1 MARLAEAATQ
11 LIYVHEDRPF
21 AAFELDVAN
30 GLYRSPAPYRL
41 AVSLPGK
48 VRANDVR
55 GPTLLVA
62 TLDWQV
68 LEGKR
73 WRVVR
78 VQKIKPPDAR
88 KLLLDAGQP
97 DEGPINFEVVLAR
110 APRSDR
116 AGGARGTV
124 GRKVLA
130 PGEPTE
136 AHSITLPASLWRE
149 IERIGEGNRSE
160 GVRRLVEAKPV
171 SEADAISRDPGEWS
185 DPEPETGAR
194 V

>member
-1 MARLAEAATQ
+1 MARPAKAVIQ
-11 LIYVHEDRPF
+11 LIYVREDRPF
-21 AAFELDVAN
+21 ADFALDAAN

-48 VRANDVR
+48 LRASDVR
-55 GPTLLVA
+55 GPALLVA
-62 TLDWQV
+62 TSGWQV

-73 WRVVR
+73 WRVVS
-78 VQKIKPPDAR
+78 VSEINPPNAR

-97 DEGPINFEVVLAR
+97 GEEPINFTVVLAR

-116 AGGARGTV
+116 AGGARGAV

-130 PGEPTE
+130 PGEETE
-136 AHSITLPASLWRE
+136 AHSITLPASVWRV

-160 GVRRLVEAKPV
+160 GVRQLVETGT
-171 SEADAISRDPGEWS
+171 SRLNVTDNLDQGSHNLE
-185 DPEPETGAR
+185 GR
-194 V
+194 

>member
-1 MARLAEAATQ
+1 MARQAEAAIQ
-11 LIYVHEDRPF
+11 LIYVREDQPF
-21 AAFELDVAN
+21 ADFELDAAN

-55 GPTLLVA
+55 GPALLVA
-62 TLDWQV
+62 ELGWQV

-78 VQKIKPPDAR
+78 VSKINPPDAR
-88 KLLLDAGQP
+88 KLLLDAGLP
-97 DEGPINFEVVLAR
+97 DEDPINFAVVLDR

-116 AGGARGTV
+116 AGGARGAV

-136 AHSITLPASLWRE
+136 AHSITLPASVWRE

-160 GVRRLVEAKPV
+160 GVRRLVDAQNHDANAGSGDPVDNRDNRLGKP
-171 SEADAISRDPGEWS
+171 SG
-185 DPEPETGAR
+185 
-194 V
+194 

>member
-1 MARLAEAATQ
+1 MARRAEATIQ
-11 LIYVHEDRPF
+11 LIYVHEDQPF
-21 AAFELDVAN
+21 AAFELDAAN
-30 GLYRSPAPYRL
+30 GLYRAPAPYRL

-55 GPTLLVA
+55 GPALLV
-62 TLDWQV
+62 TTMDWQV

-78 VQKIKPPDAR
+78 VSEINPPDDR

-97 DEGPINFEVVLAR
+97 DEEPINFEVVLAL

-116 AGGARGTV
+116 AGGARGEV

-130 PGEPTE
+130 PGEETE
-136 AHSITLPASLWRE
+136 AHSITLPASVWRE

-160 GVRRLVEAKPV
+160 GVRRLVETRPTERERA
-171 SEADAISRDPGEWS
+171 AMI
-185 DPEPETGAR
+185 
-194 V
+194 

>member
-1 MARLAEAATQ
+1 MARLAEATTQ
-11 LIYVHEDRPF
+11 LIYVHDDRPF
-21 AAFELDVAN
+21 AAFELDAAN

-48 VRANDVR
+48 LRASDVR
-55 GPTLLVA
+55 GPALLVA
-62 TLDWQV
+62 TSGWQV

-73 WRVVR
+73 WRVVS
-78 VQKIKPPDAR
+78 VSEINPPNAR

-97 DEGPINFEVVLAR
+97 DEEPINFTVVLAR

-116 AGGARGTV
+116 AGGARGAV

-130 PGEPTE
+130 PGEETE
-136 AHSITLPASLWRE
+136 AHSITLPASVWRE

-160 GVRRLVEAKPV
+160 GVRRLVEA
-171 SEADAISRDPGEWS
+171 RL
-185 DPEPETGAR
+185 T
-194 V
+194 

>member
-1 MARLAEAATQ
+1 MVRGTEAAIQ
-11 LIYVHEDRPF
+11 LVYVGEDQPF
-21 AAFELDVAN
+21 ADFELDAAK

-41 AVSLPGK
+41 VVSLPGK

-55 GPTLLVA
+55 GPALLVA
-62 TLDWQV
+62 TLGWRV

-73 WRVVR
+73 WRVVN
-78 VQKIKPPDAR
+78 VSEINPPLDPR

-97 DEGPINFEVVLAR
+97 DEDPINFAVVLGR

-116 AGGARGTV
+116 AGRARGAV

-130 PGEPTE
+130 PGEATE
-136 AHSITLPASLWRE
+136 AHSITLPASVWRE

-160 GVRRLVEAKPV
+160 GVRRALETRHHDTNVRSSGPV
-171 SEADAISRDPGEWS
+171 NEVG
-185 DPEPETGAR
+185 TCC
-194 V
+194 

>member
-1 MARLAEAATQ
+1 MARPAEAATQ
-11 LIYVHEDRPF
+11 LIYVHDDRPF
-21 AAFELDVAN
+21 AAFELDAAN

-48 VRANDVR
+48 LRASDVR
-55 GPTLLVA
+55 GPALLVA
-62 TLDWQV
+62 TSGWQV

-73 WRVVR
+73 WRVISVSEINP
-78 VQKIKPPDAR
+78 VDVR

-97 DEGPINFEVVLAR
+97 DEDPINFAVVLAR

-116 AGGARGTV
+116 PGGARGPV

-130 PGEPTE
+130 AGEETE
-136 AHSITLPASLWRE
+136 AHSITLPASVWRD

-160 GVRRLVEAKPV
+160 GVRRLVEVK
-171 SEADAISRDPGEWS
+171 RDEGEMGGNVVW
-185 DPEPETGAR
+185 DR
-194 V
+194 